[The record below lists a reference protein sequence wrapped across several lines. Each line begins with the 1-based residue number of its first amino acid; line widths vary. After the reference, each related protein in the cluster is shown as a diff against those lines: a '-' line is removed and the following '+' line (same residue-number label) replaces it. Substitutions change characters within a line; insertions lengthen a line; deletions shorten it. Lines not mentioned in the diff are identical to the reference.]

1 MVGAGTTILGIRVAK
16 GLSIGGNCLAH
27 GQLALRERSDQEC
40 AQGAFDYG
48 RIRSMTLGS
57 TVESAWRI
65 TRDALIRLE
74 HILVEAGNSDE
85 DLVFHVR
92 RSQNEEQIADWDRAD
107 LSVKSDKLD
116 S

>member
-1 MVGAGTTILGIRVAK
+1 MR
-16 GLSIGGNCLAH
+16 
-27 GQLALRERSDQEC
+27 
-40 AQGAFDYG
+40 
-48 RIRSMTLGS
+48 LGS

-74 HILVEAGNSDE
+74 HFLAEAGNSDE

-92 RSQNEEQIADWDRAD
+92 RSQNGEQIADRNRAD
-107 LSVKSDKLD
+107 LSAKSEKLD

>member
-1 MVGAGTTILGIRVAK
+1 M
-16 GLSIGGNCLAH
+16 
-27 GQLALRERSDQEC
+27 
-40 AQGAFDYG
+40 
-48 RIRSMTLGS
+48 SMSLGS

-74 HILVEAGNSDE
+74 HFLAEVGNSDQ

-92 RSQNEEQIADWDRAD
+92 RSQNVEQIANRDRAD
-107 LSVKSDKLD
+107 LSAKSEKLD

>member
-1 MVGAGTTILGIRVAK
+1 MR
-16 GLSIGGNCLAH
+16 
-27 GQLALRERSDQEC
+27 
-40 AQGAFDYG
+40 
-48 RIRSMTLGS
+48 LGS

-74 HILVEAGNSDE
+74 DFLAEAGNSDE

-92 RSQNEEQIADWDRAD
+92 RSQNDERIADWDRAD
-107 LSVKSDKLD
+107 LSVISDKLD

>member
-1 MVGAGTTILGIRVAK
+1 MR
-16 GLSIGGNCLAH
+16 
-27 GQLALRERSDQEC
+27 
-40 AQGAFDYG
+40 
-48 RIRSMTLGS
+48 LGS

-74 HILVEAGNSDE
+74 QLIAEAGNSDE

-92 RSQNEEQIADWDRAD
+92 RSQNDEQIADWDRVD
-107 LSVKSDKLD
+107 SSVRSDKLD

>member
-1 MVGAGTTILGIRVAK
+1 MR
-16 GLSIGGNCLAH
+16 
-27 GQLALRERSDQEC
+27 
-40 AQGAFDYG
+40 
-48 RIRSMTLGS
+48 LGS

-65 TRDALIRLE
+65 TQDALIRLE
-74 HILVEAGNSDE
+74 HFLVEAGNSDE

-92 RSQNEEQIADWDRAD
+92 RAQNDEQIADWDRAD